1 MTTIPRTIAMIG
13 LAATG
18 CLVAAQSRDLNDTVR
33 GSGLFTYMGRGRS
46 LTEATVR
53 LDSRGDFVIRFRGSD
68 SPTFE
73 GVWADRSDTLTLNI
87 KTVNGR
93 REQVSGRGTVTV
105 GRRFDVRAIEMT
117 GKVSD
122 DSFSLNFTARDGGG
136 PIGPGWGTGGSS
148 SGDAFSGR
156 ERGRGIVE
164 YDGRDTVREVSVL
177 IKSNGYFDLDFS
189 GDRRVRV
196 SGQWD
201 RQDNGAY
208 ELDVD
213 RAFDRSDSR
222 GSGSLVRNRD
232 GSVRTIQLRGTAGS
246 RSFRVTFDAGEG
258 GRPDYDDSFNAT
270 IRGSGT
276 LRVDRD
282 SSRLN
287 IAEIAIR
294 DGRSFVIKVEGQKDV
309 VFKGSWTRSGR
320 DYVLTLTEGFSRRIS
335 GTGRVRMRDDRRAE
349 SLTLSGT
356 ADGKRFTV
364 TVED

>member
-1 MTTIPRTIAMIG
+1 MFSFARTIALIG
-13 LAATG
+13 LATAG
-18 CLVAAQSRDLNDTVR
+18 CLATAQSRDLNDTVR
-33 GSGLFTYMGRGRS
+33 GSGLFTYLGRGRS
-46 LTEATVR
+46 LTEAIVR

-73 GVWADRSDTLTLNI
+73 GVWSDRSGTMVLNV
-87 KTVNGR
+87 KVVNGR
-93 REQVSGRGTVTV
+93 RERVSGRGTVTV
-105 GRRFDVRAIEMT
+105 GGRYDVRAIELS

-122 DSFSLNFTARDGGG
+122 DSFSLNFTAREGGG
-136 PIGPGWGTGGSS
+136 PIGPGWGAGGSS

-156 ERGRGIVE
+156 ERGRGVIE
-164 YDGRDTVREVSVL
+164 YDGRDTVREVNVL
-177 IKSNGYFDLDFS
+177 IKGNGYFDLDFS
-189 GDRRVRV
+189 GDRRVRI

-201 RQDNGAY
+201 RRGNGAY

-213 RAFDRSDSR
+213 RAFDRSDGR
-222 GSGSLVRNRD
+222 GTGTLVRNRD
-232 GSVRTIQLRGTAGS
+232 GSVRTIQIRGSAGS
-246 RSFRVTFDAGEG
+246 RSFRITFDAGEG
-258 GRPDYDDSFNAT
+258 GRPDYDDTFNTT

-282 SSRLN
+282 TSRLN

-294 DGRSFVIKVEGQKDV
+294 DGRTFVIKVDGQKDV
-309 VFKGSWTRSGR
+309 IFKGSWTRSGR

-349 SLTLSGT
+349 SVTLNGT
-356 ADGKRFTV
+356 ADGRRFSV